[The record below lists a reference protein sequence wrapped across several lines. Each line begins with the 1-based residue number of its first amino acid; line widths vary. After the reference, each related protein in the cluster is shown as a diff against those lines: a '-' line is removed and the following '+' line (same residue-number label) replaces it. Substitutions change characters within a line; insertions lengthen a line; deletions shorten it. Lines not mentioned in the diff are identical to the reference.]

1 METIETIKPVKI
13 ESSDN
18 VVFEISFEKAQYL
31 TKIYTSMDLDNPHIL
46 SKFIPKIKQNIF
58 DNQIVWCILDFL
70 SLSNDKLD
78 ELMTEQPRTEEIRR
92 VEDCEERLVNTHFK
106 QSEKYNNNVLF
117 RCLHASHE
125 IGFRAL
131 EKLCTKY
138 ITLQMTGKTP
148 EQVNEIFRI

>member
-1 METIETIKPVKI
+1 METIETVKI

-18 VVFEISFEKAQYL
+18 VVFEISLDKAKYL
-31 TKIYTSMDLDNPHIL
+31 TKIYTSVDLYNPHKL
-46 SKFIPKIKQNIF
+46 TKFIPKIKQNTF

-78 ELMTEQPRTEEIRR
+78 ELIIEQTRRRIEDWEEQF
-92 VEDCEERLVNTHFK
+92 VNTHFK

-117 RCLHASHE
+117 RCLIASNE
-125 IGFRAL
+125 IGFLAL
-131 EKLCTKY
+131 QKLCIKH

-148 EQVNEIFRI
+148 EQINEIFRI